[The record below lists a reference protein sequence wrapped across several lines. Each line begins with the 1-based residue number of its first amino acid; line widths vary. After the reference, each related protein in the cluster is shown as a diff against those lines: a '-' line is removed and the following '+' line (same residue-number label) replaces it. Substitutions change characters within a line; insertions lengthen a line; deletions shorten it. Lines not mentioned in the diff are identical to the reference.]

1 MRTTVWQM
9 LISSKEGRCI
19 SELEWLISFGGWI
32 QWLILCFMA
41 PFKDRVPLEA
51 VFKQI
56 TGQVLKWV
64 AAGILDAERF
74 NVRMHARPWE
84 LAQHGPQGQSQSQRQ
99 EHEPEGDV
107 VHTDSMRDVSSPQVF
122 APLLIHDEVDVEG
135 NVFDYEITVQSEV
148 RTWEKSVE
156 RQMRDREERA
166 LAVPNETIRAK
177 LATAT
182 PLRIGD
188 GRKRRAPERPR

>member
-1 MRTTVWQM
+1 
-9 LISSKEGRCI
+9 
-19 SELEWLISFGGWI
+19 
-32 QWLILCFMA
+32 MA
-41 PFKDRVPLEA
+41 PCKDRVPLEA

-56 TGQVLKWV
+56 SSQVLKWV
-64 AAGILDAERF
+64 ATGILDAERF
-74 NVRMHARPWE
+74 NVRMHTRPWE
-84 LAQHGPQGQSQSQRQ
+84 LAQHDLQGQNQSQRQ
-99 EHEPEGDV
+99 EDDRGEGDV
-107 VHTDSMRDVSSPQVF
+107 EHSESTRHISSPQVF

-135 NVFDYEITVQSEV
+135 NIFDYEISVQSEV

-166 LAVPNETIRAK
+166 LAVPNERIRAK

-182 PLRIGD
+182 PLRFGD